1 MTDSMKCSIN
11 PFQLLSFLFERT
23 FAGTPFTYNSRL
35 CCFVFGQSVNCFCYV
50 FQYPCLH
57 LVILLLHSSCINT
70 QRVKTW
76 FLFSILWQVIFY
88 FLFPFQFKG
97 STPSECWNKIYK
109 RIKKIQTSSSDCSS
123 AEAGGERI
131 YKSGSYMFGFSN
143 PEVLKLIQVHHQITL
158 PLNFHIT
165 YLHFPISPF

>member
-1 MTDSMKCSIN
+1 MLSVL
-11 PFQLLSFLFERT
+11 FQWT
-23 FAGTPFTYNSRL
+23 FVGTPSTYNSRL
-35 CCFVFGQSVNCFCYV
+35 FLCIGPKCKLCFCYV

-57 LVILLLHSSCINT
+57 MVILELLHGSYIPT
-70 QRVKTW
+70 ETRDARVHG
-76 FLFSILWQVIFY
+76 FYILFFFWQVIFY
-88 FLFPFQFKG
+88 FIFPLQFKG

-123 AEAGGERI
+123 AEAAGERI

-158 PLNFHIT
+158 PLNSHI
-165 YLHFPISPF
+165 LHLSPFPPSEIDLLCHV